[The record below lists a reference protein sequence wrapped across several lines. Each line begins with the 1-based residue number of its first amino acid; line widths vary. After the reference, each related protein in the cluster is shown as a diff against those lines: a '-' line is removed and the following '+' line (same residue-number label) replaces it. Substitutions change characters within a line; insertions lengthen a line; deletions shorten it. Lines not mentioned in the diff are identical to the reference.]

1 MELFTGEK
9 RKQKNKMKKK
19 TKIIIG
25 ILIAAVIAAAG
36 ITWYVM
42 NQKNQKTGN
51 SSAEVVAWDVDI
63 EEEEP
68 SEEKGILIPG
78 YTSMVMKANTKEQ
91 TVSIGNPADNDCI
104 FVIVLKLEDGTKLFE
119 SQELKP
125 GEGLE
130 NITLDQELEAGEYQA
145 VIEYKCYSLAV
156 TYVDGRTVK
165 EFEDAIRP
173 ETKMIILESP
183 TTLLFNVVDLEGVA
197 KLAKEHGIKTYID
210 NTYSTPIF
218 QKPLDMGIDI
228 VMHTMTKYI
237 GGHSDLVGGVLV
249 SKDEEFMREIMV
261 QRDWFGGV
269 LGPMEAWL
277 AIRGLRTLDVRMQRH
292 YETAMEVAKFLEK
305 QPKIKRVFFTGLE
318 SHPQYELARK
328 QQKGE
333 CGLMSLEIDG
343 TLEETETFVNS
354 LKLFEKGCSWGG
366 FESLAIAY
374 TYNWTEEQ
382 CAFLN
387 VSRNIV
393 RIHCGLEGTENL
405 IADLQQALDKIS

>member
-1 MELFTGEK
+1 MADNQDLLAMTHVGEDPHK
-9 RKQKNKMKKK
+9 YMKSV
-19 TKIIIG
+19 TPP
-25 ILIAAVIAAAG
+25 VF
-36 ITWYVM
+36 M
-42 NQKNQKTGN
+42 NSLHVFDTVKDYF
-51 SSAEVVAWDVDI
+51 DVDI
-63 EEEEP
+63 FDDEFYYGRASNPTVAILEKKIAALEHGSRAVVFSVGMAACAAAILRICTAGSHVICIKESYGPVQHLLDEFLEP
-68 SEEKGILIPG
+68 K
-78 YTSMVMKANTKEQ
+78 Y
-91 TVSIGNPADNDCI
+91 
-104 FVIVLKLEDGTKLFE
+104 
-119 SQELKP
+119 
-125 GEGLE
+125 
-130 NITLDQELEAGEYQA
+130 NI
-145 VIEYKCYSLAV
+145 SV

-210 NTYSTPIF
+210 NTYSTPLF

-237 GGHSDLVGGVLV
+237 GGHSDLIGGVLV
-249 SKDEEFMREIMV
+249 SKDEQLMRDLMV

-269 LGPMEAWL
+269 MGPMEAWL

-305 QPKIKRVFFTGLE
+305 QPKVKRVFFTGLP

-374 TYNWTEEQ
+374 TYNWTDEQ

-405 IADLQQALDKIS
+405 IADLKQALDKIS

>member
-1 MELFTGEK
+1 M
-9 RKQKNKMKKK
+9 KNYQNLL
-19 TKIIIG
+19 TKIVYG
-25 ILIAAVIAAAG
+25 SASNSTVAILEKKIAALEHGSRAVVFSAGMAACAAAIIRVCTAG
-36 ITWYVM
+36 SNVIC
-42 NQKNQKTGN
+42 
-51 SSAEVVAWDVDI
+51 I
-63 EEEEP
+63 
-68 SEEKGILIPG
+68 
-78 YTSMVMKANTKEQ
+78 KESYGPVQ
-91 TVSIGNPADNDCI
+91 HLLDEFLGPKYNVS
-104 FVIVLKLEDGTKLFE
+104 
-119 SQELKP
+119 
-125 GEGLE
+125 
-130 NITLDQELEAGEYQA
+130 
-145 VIEYKCYSLAV
+145 V

-210 NTYSTPIF
+210 NTYSTPLF

-249 SKDEEFMREIMV
+249 SKDEQLMRDLMV

-269 LGPMEAWL
+269 MGPMEAWL

-305 QPKIKRVFFTGLE
+305 QPKVKRVFFTGLP

-374 TYNWTEEQ
+374 TYNWTDEQ

-405 IADLQQALDKIS
+405 IADLKQALDKIS

>member
-1 MELFTGEK
+1 MADNQDLLAMTHVGEDPHK
-9 RKQKNKMKKK
+9 YMKSV
-19 TKIIIG
+19 TPP
-25 ILIAAVIAAAG
+25 VF
-36 ITWYVM
+36 M
-42 NQKNQKTGN
+42 NSLHVFDTVKDYF
-51 SSAEVVAWDVDI
+51 DVDI
-63 EEEEP
+63 FDDEFYYGRASNP
-68 SEEKGILIPG
+68 TVAILEKKIAALEHGSRAVVFSAGMAACAAAILRVCTAGSHVICI
-78 YTSMVMKANTKEQ
+78 KESYGPVQ
-91 TVSIGNPADNDCI
+91 HLLDEFLGPKYNVS
-104 FVIVLKLEDGTKLFE
+104 
-119 SQELKP
+119 
-125 GEGLE
+125 
-130 NITLDQELEAGEYQA
+130 
-145 VIEYKCYSLAV
+145 V

-210 NTYSTPIF
+210 NTYSTPLF

-249 SKDEEFMREIMV
+249 SKDEQLMRDLMV

-269 LGPMEAWL
+269 MGPMEAWL

-305 QPKIKRVFFTGLE
+305 QPKVKRVFFTGLP

-374 TYNWTEEQ
+374 TYNWTDEQ

-405 IADLQQALDKIS
+405 IADLKQALDKIS

>member
-1 MELFTGEK
+1 
-9 RKQKNKMKKK
+9 
-19 TKIIIG
+19 
-25 ILIAAVIAAAG
+25 
-36 ITWYVM
+36 M
-42 NQKNQKTGN
+42 NSLHVFDTVKDYF
-51 SSAEVVAWDVDI
+51 DVDI
-63 EEEEP
+63 FDDEFYYGRASNPTVAILEKKIAALEHGSRAVVFSAGMAACAAAILRICTAGSHVICIKESYGTVQHLLDEFLEP
-68 SEEKGILIPG
+68 K
-78 YTSMVMKANTKEQ
+78 YN
-91 TVSIGNPADNDCI
+91 VS
-104 FVIVLKLEDGTKLFE
+104 
-119 SQELKP
+119 
-125 GEGLE
+125 
-130 NITLDQELEAGEYQA
+130 
-145 VIEYKCYSLAV
+145 V

-183 TTLLFNVVDLEGVA
+183 TTLLFNVVDL
-197 KLAKEHGIKTYID
+197 
-210 NTYSTPIF
+210 
-218 QKPLDMGIDI
+218 
-228 VMHTMTKYI
+228 
-237 GGHSDLVGGVLV
+237 VGGVLV
-249 SKDEEFMREIMV
+249 SKDEQLMRDLMV

-269 LGPMEAWL
+269 MGPMEAWL

-305 QPKIKRVFFTGLE
+305 QPKVKRVFFTGLP

-374 TYNWTEEQ
+374 TYNWTDEQ

-405 IADLQQALDKIS
+405 IADLKQALDKIS

>member
-1 MELFTGEK
+1 M
-9 RKQKNKMKKK
+9 
-19 TKIIIG
+19 
-25 ILIAAVIAAAG
+25 AACAAAILRVCTAG
-36 ITWYVM
+36 SHVICIKESYGPV
-42 NQKNQKTGN
+42 QHLLD
-51 SSAEVVAWDVDI
+51 EFL
-63 EEEEP
+63 EP
-68 SEEKGILIPG
+68 K
-78 YTSMVMKANTKEQ
+78 YN
-91 TVSIGNPADNDCI
+91 VS
-104 FVIVLKLEDGTKLFE
+104 
-119 SQELKP
+119 
-125 GEGLE
+125 
-130 NITLDQELEAGEYQA
+130 
-145 VIEYKCYSLAV
+145 V

-210 NTYSTPIF
+210 NTYSTPLF

-249 SKDEEFMREIMV
+249 SKDEQLMRDLMV

-269 LGPMEAWL
+269 MGPMEAWL

-305 QPKIKRVFFTGLE
+305 QPKVKRVFFTGLP

-374 TYNWTEEQ
+374 TYNWTDEQ

-405 IADLQQALDKIS
+405 IADLKQALDKIS

>member
-1 MELFTGEK
+1 MSI
-9 RKQKNKMKKK
+9 MD
-19 TKIIIG
+19 
-25 ILIAAVIAAAG
+25 VICIKESYG
-36 ITWYVM
+36 PVQHLLDEFLSPKY
-42 NQKNQKTGN
+42 
-51 SSAEVVAWDVDI
+51 DV
-63 EEEEP
+63 
-68 SEEKGILIPG
+68 
-78 YTSMVMKANTKEQ
+78 
-91 TVSIGNPADNDCI
+91 
-104 FVIVLKLEDGTKLFE
+104 
-119 SQELKP
+119 
-125 GEGLE
+125 
-130 NITLDQELEAGEYQA
+130 
-145 VIEYKCYSLAV
+145 AV

>member
-1 MELFTGEK
+1 MSKQLADNLLAMTHVGEDPEK
-9 RKQKNKMKKK
+9 YMKSV
-19 TKIIIG
+19 TPPIF
-25 ILIAAVIAAAG
+25 
-36 ITWYVM
+36 M
-42 NQKNQKTGN
+42 NSLHVFDTVKDYF
-51 SSAEVVAWDVDI
+51 DVDI
-63 EEEEP
+63 FKDEFYYGRASNP
-68 SEEKGILIPG
+68 TVAILEKKIAALEHGSRAVVFSAGMAACAAAILKICTAG
-78 YTSMVMKANTKEQ
+78 SHVICIKESYGPVQ
-91 TVSIGNPADNDCI
+91 H
-104 FVIVLKLEDGTKLFE
+104 L
-119 SQELKP
+119 
-125 GEGLE
+125 
-130 NITLDQELEAGEYQA
+130 LDEFLSPKYD
-145 VIEYKCYSLAV
+145 VTV

-237 GGHSDLVGGVLV
+237 GGHSDLVGG
-249 SKDEEFMREIMV
+249 
-261 QRDWFGGV
+261 
-269 LGPMEAWL
+269 
-277 AIRGLRTLDVRMQRH
+277 LRTLDVRMQRH

-305 QPKIKRVFFTGLE
+305 QPRVKRVFFTGLE

-393 RIHCGLEGTENL
+393 RIHCGLDGRREKRSKKTNPLYSCITVDFYVCCSFYRIGCL
-405 IADLQQALDKIS
+405 